1 MIFLK
6 IKVFKIKICKNLKIG
21 EVFRLHPKSS
31 LKFAL
36 KFGGT
41 FKLKITHAL

>member
-21 EVFRLHPKSS
+21 EVLDCTLKSS

>member
-1 MIFLK
+1 MKFLK
-6 IKVFKIKICKNLKIG
+6 IQNFNFKICKNPKIG
-21 EVFRLHPKSS
+21 EVSRLHPKSS

>member
-1 MIFLK
+1 MKFLK
-6 IKVFKIKICKNLKIG
+6 IKNFKIKICKKSKNWGFLDCT
-21 EVFRLHPKSS
+21 LKSS

>member
-1 MIFLK
+1 MKFLK
-6 IKVFKIKICKNLKIG
+6 IKNFKIKICKNLKIG
-21 EVFRLHPKSS
+21 EVLDCTLKSS

>member
-1 MIFLK
+1 MRFLK
-6 IKVFKIKICKNLKIG
+6 IKNFNFKICKNLKIR
-21 EVFRLHPKSS
+21 EVLRLHPKSN
-31 LKFAL
+31 LIFAL

>member
-1 MIFLK
+1 MFLK
-6 IKVFKIKICKNLKIG
+6 IKIFKIKICKILKI
-21 EVFRLHPKSS
+21 EKFLDCTLKSN

-41 FKLKITHAL
+41 FRLKITYAL

>member
-6 IKVFKIKICKNLKIG
+6 IKIFKIKISKNLKIG

>member
-21 EVFRLHPKSS
+21 GFL
-31 LKFAL
+31 FAL